1 MFKDV
6 FRCSQLFTNVIGSCQ
21 IGAANCILFF
31 SIWQT
36 VQSADKL
43 VVKEQILMNSEADT
57 NLDLLFL
64 RWMLLA
70 QIPPSI
76 SKIWFSAFLK
86 PFAHSSVFI
95 VLSMLYQRNC
105 CKTDFLK
112 RLLLQKRLLENIIA
126 NFFILKQGSIF
137 QESRFV

>member
-1 MFKDV
+1 MFSGCSQLLTDILQTFSDVFKCSKMFKDV
-6 FRCSQLFTNVIGSCQ
+6 FRCSQLLTNVIGSCQ

-86 PFAHSSVFI
+86 PFAHSSVFHSSEHA
-95 VLSMLYQRNC
+95 VLE
-105 CKTDFLK
+105 K
-112 RLLLQKRLLENIIA
+112 LL
-126 NFFILKQGSIF
+126 
-137 QESRFV
+137 

>member
-86 PFAHSSVFI
+86 PFAHSSVFHSSEYA
-95 VLSMLYQRNC
+95 VLE
-105 CKTDFLK
+105 K
-112 RLLLQKRLLENIIA
+112 RQYYILVEKIID
-126 NFFILKQGSIF
+126 FFINN
-137 QESRFV
+137 